1 MLHHSA
7 AARMTRGDAL
17 GELGLQP
24 GKRYSEKEIKNAYR
38 KRSLETHPD
47 KGGSNE
53 QFVRVAE
60 AYEVLQGG
68 NGKTSSFQFSQES
81 GSEEKMEQA
90 EAMFFE
96 IFEEYLETGQA
107 VDIFIDKLFGKDSEL
122 SWTQRQFKATI
133 TRIGRSLLQKAAKF
147 LMESDS
153 LTININGQ
161 AMTGADLREWRE
173 KMKSRREQKKRGTA
187 RTDTFEK
194 DL

>member
-1 MLHHSA
+1 
-7 AARMTRGDAL
+7 MTRSEAL
-17 GELGLQP
+17 KELGLP
-24 GKRYSEKEIKNAYR
+24 PNRKYSEKDIKNAYR

-68 NGKTSSFQFSQES
+68 SSGKPSFQFSGDS
-81 GSEEKMEQA
+81 GFEEKMQNA
-90 EAMFFE
+90 EDMFFE
-96 IFEEYLETGQA
+96 MFEEYLETGQA
-107 VDIFIDKLFGKDSEL
+107 VDMLIEKLFGSDSEL
-122 SWTQRQFKATI
+122 SWTQRQFKAAI

-161 AMTGADLREWRE
+161 AMTSSDLRQWKE
-173 KMKSRREQKKRGTA
+173 KMKMRREQKKAGTA
-187 RTDTFEK
+187 RTESPEK

>member
-1 MLHHSA
+1 
-7 AARMTRGDAL
+7 MTRSEAL
-17 GELGLQP
+17 KELGLP
-24 GKRYSEKEIKNAYR
+24 PNRKYSEKDIKNAYR

-68 NGKTSSFQFSQES
+68 SSGKPSFQFSGDS
-81 GSEEKMEQA
+81 GFEEKMQHA
-90 EAMFFE
+90 EDMFFE
-96 IFEEYLETGQA
+96 MFEEYLETGQA
-107 VDIFIDKLFGKDSEL
+107 VDMLIEKLFGSDSEL
-122 SWTQRQFKATI
+122 SWTQRQFKAAI

-161 AMTGADLREWRE
+161 AMTSSDLRQWKE
-173 KMKSRREQKKRGTA
+173 KMKMRREQKKAGTA
-187 RTDTFEK
+187 RTESPEK